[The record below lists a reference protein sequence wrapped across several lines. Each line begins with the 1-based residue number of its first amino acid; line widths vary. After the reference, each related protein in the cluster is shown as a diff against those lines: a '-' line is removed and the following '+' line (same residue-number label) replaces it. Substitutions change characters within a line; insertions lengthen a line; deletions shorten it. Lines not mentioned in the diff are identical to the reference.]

1 MKIFRSF
8 LGIFLM
14 VAGVVGLLLSLAG
27 LVSIWAVKPVAAD
40 SLQSTLVTLLDSI
53 DTSQE
58 VIKITAEAL
67 GATVNSVDALSEM
80 LMTTATT
87 VEDTEPVVAEFNN
100 IMGTTLPATIKTTTD
115 SLQTAQEAAR
125 VLESTIQSLDTFRFL
140 LSGAP
145 LIGDLV
151 GEPGV
156 SYDPDITLAETLG
169 ELAANLEGLPSTFIL
184 MAEDL
189 SETDENLDNVRL
201 NLVTMS
207 TSVDVIS
214 SSLSEYEAMVIR
226 SESSMEEVKTIL
238 NAVEENLVRILNWT
252 AIVFSMFF
260 GWLLAAQLVILSQGW
275 EVFRGTANH
284 LGTVAENIDEVID

>member
-1 MKIFRSF
+1 MQIIRSF
-8 LGIFLM
+8 LGVFLM
-14 VAGVVGLLLSLAG
+14 LAGVVGLILSLAG
-27 LVSIWAVKPVAAD
+27 LVSVWVVKPVAAD

-80 LMTTATT
+80 LMTTAMTI
-87 VEDTEPVVAEFNN
+87 EDTEPVVTEFYS
-100 IMGTTLPATIKTTTD
+100 IMGTTLPATLKTTTD

-125 VLESTIQSLDTFRFL
+125 VLESTIQSLDAFRFL

-151 GEPGV
+151 GEPGP
-156 SYDPDITLAETLG
+156 SYNPDITLAETLG
-169 ELAANLEGLPSTFIL
+169 ELADNLEGLPGTFIL

-189 SETDENLDNVRL
+189 SETDENLGNVRV

-214 SSLSEYEAMVIR
+214 SSLSEYELMVIQ
-226 SESSMEEVKTIL
+226 SQSSMEEVKTIL
-238 NAVEENLVRILNWT
+238 NTIEENIVRILNWT
-252 AIVFSMFF
+252 AIVVSLFF
-260 GWLLAAQLVILSQGW
+260 GWLLATQVVILSQGW
-275 EVFRGTANH
+275 EVFRGTADR
-284 LGTVAENIDEVID
+284 LETKVEDVDEGID